1 MCMFLYRLSWFCY
14 SIRRTCECRNNDFVR
29 YSNAAT
35 LHINIYTQTYHILYI
50 YKYITLVCSFGWVYF
65 LYLSDGG
72 RRDKIQSEK
81 TTILYVAVKEN
92 KNIYK

>member
-1 MCMFLYRLSWFCY
+1 MCIFLHRLSRCYY
-14 SIRRTCECRNNDFVR
+14 SIRRTCECGNNIIVR

-35 LHINIYTQTYHILYI
+35 LHIDTYTHTHTLYV
-50 YKYITLVCSFGWVYF
+50 YKYIMLVCSFGWVYF
-65 LYLSDGG
+65 LRWSDGWQRG
-72 RRDKIQSEK
+72 RIRGEK